1 MRFLLNALITRP
13 LLVILVVLASLISV
27 ADATG
32 QGTMNQVADPMTTKQ
47 FTQLM
52 NRHVMPTFEQW
63 ELMEGAQDAYLESYQ
78 KLRDGPVAR
87 FLNDATVMQSGLMPT
102 RPQVEKYLRD
112 AARIEKLVRSV
123 DADLFSSV
131 QTLLREDQY
140 AGLQRVVLKR
150 ERMRLSSGLVSSS
163 MGAGLAFDL
172 WETVDASGIEGEQLA
187 RIDGLLVDY
196 EKKLTRFMSD
206 LHRESA
212 KSILFIIEELEAAG
226 LAEADMMETGMN
238 DPELMNEMMQI
249 MQTAYIKSMLKPQE
263 IDEKVRGLNHR
274 TLQNLC
280 AALDSRNARLLKMNF
295 DPRMVM
301 VPMFSG
307 GKSASSGD
315 GELVRCLD
323 RVLARESLSPEIRER
338 LSSLTERYIND
349 HHTLL
354 DKRIWIL

>member
-172 WETVDASGIEGEQLA
+172 WETVDASGIEGDSLHVRSSPGVCKVHSVHHRGA
-187 RIDGLLVDY
+187 RSRGPGRSGHDGNGH
-196 EKKLTRFMSD
+196 E
-206 LHRESA
+206 
-212 KSILFIIEELEAAG
+212 
-226 LAEADMMETGMN
+226 
-238 DPELMNEMMQI
+238 
-249 MQTAYIKSMLKPQE
+249 
-263 IDEKVRGLNHR
+263 
-274 TLQNLC
+274 
-280 AALDSRNARLLKMNF
+280 
-295 DPRMVM
+295 
-301 VPMFSG
+301 
-307 GKSASSGD
+307 
-315 GELVRCLD
+315 
-323 RVLARESLSPEIRER
+323 
-338 LSSLTERYIND
+338 
-349 HHTLL
+349 
-354 DKRIWIL
+354 